1 MPLARQFL
9 NHQPGPM
16 RFPFQLSLCNEVL
29 RELPFRE
36 QCRVAAAL
44 GYDGLEIAPFTISD
58 DPRTITAAQVDDIRR
73 TAEAAGLRVTGL
85 HWLLVSPKGLSITD
99 PDPAVEAATREI
111 IAALINLCR
120 DLGGSVLVHGSPQ
133 QRLLPDDPAQR
144 GRALALALQHWSL
157 AGERAAACGVTYC
170 IEPLAEANFVRT
182 VDEAIGVLDEIG
194 SPGLATMLDAS
205 AAGQAESD
213 PVAVVL
219 DRGLAAGRIA
229 HVQINAVNRKAPG
242 QGPEFLIDL
251 FRVMQNRGY
260 DRTVAVEPFI
270 YEPDG
275 TGSAAFAAGYV
286 RGLMEAVSAG
296 PKSTT

>member
-1 MPLARQFL
+1 
-9 NHQPGPM
+9 M

-29 RELPFRE
+29 RDVPFQE
-36 QCRVAAAL
+36 QCRIAAAL
-44 GYDGLEIAPFTISD
+44 GYDGLEIAPFTITG
-58 DPRTITAAQVDDIRR
+58 DPRTITAAQVNDVRR
-73 TAEAAGLRVTGL
+73 TSEATGLRITGL

-99 PDPAVEAATREI
+99 PEPAVVSATREV
-111 IAALINLCR
+111 IAALIDLCR

-133 QRLLPDDPAQR
+133 QRLLPDNPAER
-144 GRALALALQHWSL
+144 RRARAMALQHWSF
-157 AGERAAACGVTYC
+157 AGQRAAACGLTYC

-213 PVAVVL
+213 PIAVVL

-229 HVQINAVNRKAPG
+229 HVQINAVNRKGPG

-251 FRVMQNRGY
+251 FRVMRDRGY
-260 DRTVAVEPFI
+260 DGTVAVEPFI

-286 RGLMEAVSAG
+286 RGLMEAISAK
-296 PKSTT
+296 PKSTK